1 MGSTISRAIILRH
14 PAAYSIQ
21 YSEECAASCRQYGIP
36 YEFFDGYYTTD
47 YLELNHLSGWNF
59 PNAWVKEYCC
69 TAGHL
74 NIWRKIID
82 EGGGAVAVLEHDAI
96 VKRRMDDIEIMDGEV
111 AFLGLRVESRDDYEC
126 IQTYPRMIPVN
137 TFEGTH
143 AYALTPITARRC
155 IANIQALSQ
164 FPWPIDGLMGIHNT
178 ISQRLLLVDPCPV
191 VCEVG
196 GGRKSFTQFESA
208 KYNILH
214 PPGFMAGLKNPD
226 RYTYD
231 PGRQRMVFNTEKDFK
246 FSNPD
251 PKAVAFVKESL
262 EKANIDRNKVYGIVQ
277 IGCFEG
283 EISCLLS
290 DNVMGNVNSAMYVVD
305 DFSSPALE
313 MIPGDIHSRAPQDV
327 RFHYN
332 INLTKARLQS
342 YMIKAADK
350 NDFQTV
356 FEEKNFKADIIYH
369 SGFAEPKHMK
379 DHLTSMF
386 NILSDDG
393 ILILNNTKPYN
404 HVLKDFLAD
413 KDWLLITGDVDRK
426 TIAKGKISHDPT

>member
-21 YSEECAASCRQYGIP
+21 YSLECAASCEKYGIP

-74 NIWRKIID
+74 NIWRKIIA

-96 VKRRMDDIEIMDGEV
+96 VKRRMDDIEIMDGEI

-126 IQTYPRMIPVN
+126 IPTHPRMVPVN

-143 AYALTPITARRC
+143 AYAMTPITARRC
-155 IANIQALSQ
+155 IANMTALAQ
-164 FPWPIDGLMGIHNT
+164 FPYPIDGLMGIHNT

-196 GGRKSFTQFESA
+196 GRKSFTQFESA
-208 KYNILH
+208 KYNINH

-226 RYTYD
+226 KYRYDT
-231 PGRQRMVFNTEKDFK
+231 GRQRMVFNTEKDFK

-251 PKAVAFVKESL
+251 PAAVEFVKETI
-262 EKANIDRNKVYGIVQ
+262 EKAGVDKSKPYGIIQ
-277 IGCFEG
+277 FGCFEG
-283 EISCLLS
+283 QISCVFS
-290 DNVMGNVNSAMYVVD
+290 DNVMQNVDSSLYIID
-305 DFSSPALE
+305 DFSSPSLE
-313 MIPGDIHSRAPQDV
+313 MIPGDIHSRATQME

-332 INLTKARLQS
+332 INLTKARLQT
-342 YMIKAADK
+342 YMIKTADK
-350 NDFQTV
+350 NEFPTV
-356 FEEKNFKADIIYH
+356 FKEQSWYAHIIYH
-369 SGFAEPKHMK
+369 NGDADKKHMK
-379 DHLTSMF
+379 DHLANMYD
-386 NILSDDG
+386 ILSDGG
-393 ILILNNTKPYN
+393 IMILNNTKPYN
-404 HVLKDFLAD
+404 DILKDFIQD
-413 KDWLLITGDVDRK
+413 KELILLTENINQK
-426 TIAKGKISHDPT
+426 SFLKGKSNDPS